1 MEFVILKK
9 IKKTKII
16 QLDSFKSKQK
26 KTEKYKL
33 MKTRLSGEAKR
44 VGNINPN
51 LAKIIII
58 QLNSFKFKTK
68 LKNRLMKTRTK

>member
-33 MKTRLSGEAKR
+33 MKTRLSGEVKL
-44 VGNINPN
+44 VLLIQT
-51 LAKIIII
+51 LI
-58 QLNSFKFKTK
+58 QLK
-68 LKNRLMKTRTK
+68 

>member
-16 QLDSFKSKQK
+16 QLNSFKSKK
-26 KTEKYKL
+26 KYKL

-58 QLNSFKFKTK
+58 QLNSFKFKTEK
-68 LKNRLMKTRTK
+68 